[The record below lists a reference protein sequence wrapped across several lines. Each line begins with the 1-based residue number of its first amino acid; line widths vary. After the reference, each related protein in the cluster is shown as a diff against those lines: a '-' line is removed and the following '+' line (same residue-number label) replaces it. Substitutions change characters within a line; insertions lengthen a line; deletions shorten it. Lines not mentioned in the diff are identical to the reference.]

1 MKKEPAFFS
10 ALQRASMDKGR
21 SKFFLFFFLF
31 SFVLWFIAKFSKEY
45 TEVISLEIEIENI
58 PATIIPIMQQS
69 PRVEFTLKASGF
81 QFLYY
86 QFFID
91 RLAVDFQGASYI
103 NQKATLPIGAQFQQL
118 QEQFLGATEI
128 INYFP
133 AVLEFDYQQQTS
145 RRVVVLPPK
154 LNLAPGYVATQIQ
167 FKPDSI
173 DIIGPSQTIENRNSI
188 QPLFSALNPIQA
200 SFKTVLSFPEQEKYI
215 SLSED
220 KVVIEVAVDR
230 FSEAKYQLP
239 IEMLHLPPGLVCKFF
254 PSKVTL
260 TFSAPLSSLRE
271 IIPSDFLIG
280 MDYTQIE
287 ENANSVQLKV
297 LKAPKGIINLRI
309 EPKEAQYLM
318 RR

>member
-1 MKKEPAFFS
+1 M
-10 ALQRASMDKGR
+10 
-21 SKFFLFFFLF
+21 
-31 SFVLWFIAKFSKEY
+31 
-45 TEVISLEIEIENI
+45 
-58 PATIIPIMQQS
+58 
-69 PRVEFTLKASGF
+69 
-81 QFLYY
+81 
-86 QFFID
+86 
-91 RLAVDFQGASYI
+91 
-103 NQKATLPIGAQFQQL
+103 
-118 QEQFLGATEI
+118 
-128 INYFP
+128 
-133 AVLEFDYQQQTS
+133 
-145 RRVVVLPPK
+145 
-154 LNLAPGYVATQIQ
+154 
-167 FKPDSI
+167 
-173 DIIGPSQTIENRNSI
+173 
-188 QPLFSALNPIQA
+188 
-200 SFKTVLSFPEQEKYI
+200 LSFPEQEKYI